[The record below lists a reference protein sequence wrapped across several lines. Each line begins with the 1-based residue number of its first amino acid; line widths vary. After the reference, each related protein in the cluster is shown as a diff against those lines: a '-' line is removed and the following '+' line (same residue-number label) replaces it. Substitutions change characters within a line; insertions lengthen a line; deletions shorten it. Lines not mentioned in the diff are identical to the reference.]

1 MFAGHI
7 GAGLALGSGAR
18 RLNVGWFVLAALWLD
33 VVLWALV
40 LFGVES
46 ARIPDDFAVTHQAA
60 FDFPWS
66 HGLLAGIAWSLVAGG
81 FAALIVGAVADR
93 RRIAGLIAAAVFSHW
108 LLDAL
113 VHAPE
118 LPLAGDASPRVGL
131 GLWSHMGI
139 ALTVEAAVLVVG
151 LGIYLRGAA
160 LSRGRRI
167 ALVLTALFTL
177 VLTVL
182 GMTLAPP
189 PPSIRSMAS
198 TSLEAIAIV
207 CILIGA
213 LARPPA
219 QGHAEDRP
227 TAA

>member
-33 VVLWALV
+33 AVLWVLV
-40 LFGVES
+40 LAGVES
-46 ARIPDDFAVTHQAA
+46 ARIPDNFAATHQVA

-66 HGLLAGIAWSLVAGG
+66 HGLLASLAWSLAAGAL
-81 FAALIVGAVADR
+81 AALLIGAPADR
-93 RRIAGLIAAAVFSHW
+93 RRIAWLMAAAVFSHW

-118 LPLAGDASPRVGL
+118 LPLAGETSPRIGL
-131 GLWSHMGI
+131 GLWAHMGL
-139 ALTVEAAVLVVG
+139 ALILEAAVLVVG
-151 LGIYLRGAA
+151 LGLYLRGAS
-160 LSRGRRI
+160 LSCRRRI
-167 ALVLTALFTL
+167 GLVATAIFTL

-189 PPSIRSMAS
+189 PPSIHAMAS

-213 LARPPA
+213 LARPAA
-219 QGHAEDRP
+219 QGQAADRP
-227 TAA
+227 AAA

>member
-33 VVLWALV
+33 AVLWVLV

-46 ARIPDDFAVTHQAA
+46 ARIPDDFAATHQAA

-66 HGLLAGIAWSLVAGG
+66 HGLLASLVWSLVAGAV
-81 FAALIVGAVADR
+81 AALLVGSVTDR
-93 RRIAGLIAAAVFSHW
+93 RRIAWLIAAAVFSHW

-139 ALTVEAAVLVVG
+139 ALTVESAVLVVG
-151 LGIYLRGAA
+151 LVLYLRHAA
-160 LSRGRRI
+160 LSRWRRI
-167 ALVLTALFTL
+167 GVIAAALFTL

-182 GMTLAPP
+182 GMTVAPP
-189 PPSIRSMAS
+189 PPSIGAMAS

-213 LARPPA
+213 LARPAA
-219 QGHAEDRP
+219 QGQTADRP
-227 TAA
+227 ATA